1 MDLILAS
8 EGHLEGGSLLG
19 ADVLVTQRPKTSLF
33 YYGHTPYRAGEKYLV
48 TESLYKFSF

>member
-19 ADVLVTQRPKTSLF
+19 VDVTQLPKTSLF

-48 TESLYKFSF
+48 MESLYKFSF